1 MIYYYWKAEISK
13 EDCETLIEEFDFSSA
28 EEASMGNYPAT
39 EIYYPEQTEIIKKEG
54 NWDYLHNKPKA
65 FEGRTDLQVR
75 RTELNWLPIN
85 HKFNKI
91 LCDYVIRGNEIQYH
105 YNLTKF
111 TPCQF
116 AKYNV
121 GDFYNFHQDSEHSHK
136 DYEEETRK
144 LSMTVQLSD
153 PETYEGGEFYFY
165 DGDKKTE
172 PLLREQGSIIIF
184 DSREWHRISPVTE
197 GVRYSLAS
205 WTLGPAFK

>member
-1 MIYYYWKAEISK
+1 MNYYFWKAEIPK
-13 EDCETLIEEFDFSSA
+13 EDCETLIEEFDISSA
-28 EEASMGNYPAT
+28 EVASMRNVPAT
-39 EIYYPEQTEIIKKEG
+39 EEIIKKEG

-65 FEGRTDLQVR
+65 FESRTDLQVR

-91 LCDYVIRGNEIQYH
+91 LCDYVIKANEIQYH
-105 YNLTKF
+105 YNITKF

-116 AKYNV
+116 ARYNV
-121 GDFYNFHQDSEHSHK
+121 GDFYDFHQDNDLE
-136 DYEEETRK
+136 YEVDIRK

-165 DGDKKTE
+165 DGNKNTE
-172 PLLREQGSIIIF
+172 PLLQEQGSIIIF

-197 GVRYSLAS
+197 GVRYSLVS
-205 WTLGPAFK
+205 WNLGPAFK

>member
-1 MIYYYWKAEISK
+1 MIYYFWKAEIPK
-13 EDCETLIEEFDFSSA
+13 EDCETLIEEFDISSA
-28 EEASMGNYPAT
+28 EVASMRNVPAT
-39 EIYYPEQTEIIKKEG
+39 EEIIKKEG

-75 RTELNWLPIN
+75 RTELNWLPTN

-91 LCDYVIRGNEIQYH
+91 LCDYVIKANEIQYH
-105 YNLTKF
+105 YNITKF

-116 AKYNV
+116 ARYNV
-121 GDFYNFHQDSEHSHK
+121 GDFYDFHQDNDCEFEV
-136 DYEEETRK
+136 DIRK

-165 DGDKKTE
+165 DGNKKTE
-172 PLLREQGSIIIF
+172 PLLQEQGSIIIF

-197 GVRYSLAS
+197 GVRYSLVS

>member
-1 MIYYYWKAEISK
+1 MNYYFWNAEIPK
-13 EDCETLIEEFDFSSA
+13 EDCETLIEEFDISSA
-28 EEASMGNYPAT
+28 EVASMRNVPAT
-39 EIYYPEQTEIIKKEG
+39 EEIIKKEG

-65 FEGRTDLQVR
+65 FESRIDLQVR

-91 LCDYVIRGNEIQYH
+91 LCDYVLKANEIQYH
-105 YNLTKF
+105 YNITKF

-116 AKYNV
+116 ARYNV
-121 GDFYNFHQDSEHSHK
+121 GDFYDFHQDNDLE
-136 DYEEETRK
+136 YEVDIRK

-165 DGDKKTE
+165 DGNKKTE
-172 PLLREQGSIIIF
+172 PLLQEQGSIIIF

-197 GVRYSLAS
+197 GVRYSLVS